1 MTLSD
6 KYSAYLPYKV
16 RCVYGNTKG
25 ILISVSESHSDDYT
39 QIELTN
45 PRCLF
50 TITKGKLILK
60 PLDTIDWAKC
70 RQEMSIY
77 IDTYWEKFIG
87 YDNLTCSD
95 LGNAPYLL
103 VQWLL
108 KNHYDVFEMIE
119 LGEAIEK
126 KPKLPDTETLLNI
139 ALNKALVSKNKI
151 TNPDSNK
158 IAQFI
163 IDLLNQYE
171 Q

>member
-16 RCVYGNTKG
+16 ICTSGLLRSHLEE
-25 ILISVSESHSDDYT
+25 ILNRENFANIKIRGVSVT
-39 QIELTN
+39 F
-45 PRCLF
+45 P
-50 TITKGKLILK
+50 ITDSKLVLK
-60 PLDTIDWAKC
+60 PLDTIDWVRCCK
-70 RQEMSIY
+70 EIGTDMN
-77 IDTYWEKFIG
+77 DYWERFIG
-87 YDNLTCSD
+87 RFDLTSLD
-95 LGNAPYLL
+95 LENAPYLL

-108 KNHYDVFEMIE
+108 KNHYDVFGMIALE
-119 LGEAIEK
+119 EAIEK

-139 ALNKALVSKNKI
+139 ALNKALVGKDRI